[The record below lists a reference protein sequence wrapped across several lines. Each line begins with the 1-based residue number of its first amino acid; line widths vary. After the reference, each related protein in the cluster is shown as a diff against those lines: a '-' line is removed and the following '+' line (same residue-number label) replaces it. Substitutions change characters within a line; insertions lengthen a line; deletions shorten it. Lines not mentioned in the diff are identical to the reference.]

1 MRRLIVTL
9 TLAAVFAS
17 AGIAMAETEKFNVD
31 GVDVILKYNPN
42 TPVVSVNFA
51 LKGGVPYYGAERAG
65 IEVMMARAA
74 QKGST
79 NYPKEQLQEVLARTG
94 ASIGMDALHD
104 YTMMS
109 MSCLRRDLDETWA
122 VFADVI
128 VRPTLDPDEVALVK
142 ERQLNDVRQSRDDPD
157 SYLRELADGLH
168 YAGHPYAVQPIGTVE
183 SVESITD
190 RLLKS
195 YHASEVTKARAL
207 VILVGDIDRKAAE
220 TFVSGGLGELPQ
232 GAYTEPVLTR
242 SGDVQVAD
250 TRLEERDLPT
260 NYIRGYYRAPAP
272 HEDDFVPMTVAT
284 RILRDRL
291 FEEVRTK
298 RNLTYAVS
306 SGMASRKDNYGL
318 IYVTAV
324 EPDTTLRVMLHEIKK
339 MQTEG
344 ITNKELGDQLKVM
357 ITRYL
362 MDQETNATQ
371 AAELCKFELV
381 GAGWQQADQVVERMR
396 NVTEDDIKRVC
407 KKYMQNLDFVMLGDP
422 AKWQDPLAADR
433 PAKSG
438 EGSLN

>member
-1 MRRLIVTL
+1 MKRLITIL
-9 TLAAVFAS
+9 TLLAVFAVAS
-17 AGIAMAETEKFNVD
+17 VAVAETEKFNVD

-51 LKGGVPYYGAERAG
+51 LRGGIPYYGAERAG
-65 IEVMMARAA
+65 IEVLMARTA
-74 QKGST
+74 QKGSK
-79 NYPKEQLQEVLARTG
+79 NYPKVQLQEVLARTG
-94 ASIGMDALHD
+94 ATIGMDALHD
-104 YTMMS
+104 YTMMN

-128 VRPTLDPDEVALVK
+128 VRPTFAEDEFALVK
-142 ERQLNDVRQSRDDPD
+142 ERQLNDVRQSKDDPD
-157 SYLRELADGLH
+157 SYLRKLADELH
-168 YAGHPYAVQPIGTVE
+168 YAGHPYAVQPTGTVE

-195 YHASEVTKARAL
+195 YHASDVTKARAL
-207 VILVGDIDRKAAE
+207 VILVGDIDRKTAE
-220 TFVSGGLGELPQ
+220 GLVSEGLGELPQ
-232 GAYTEPVLTR
+232 GTYTEPVLTR
-242 SGDVQVAD
+242 SADVQVAD

-272 HEDDFVPMTVAT
+272 HEDDFVAMTVAT

-291 FEEVRTK
+291 FKEVRTK

-324 EPDTTLRVMLHEIKK
+324 EPDTTLRVMLHEVKK

-344 ITNKELGDQLKVM
+344 ITNKELNDQLKVM

-396 NVTEDDIKRVC
+396 SVTEDDIKRVC

-433 PAKSG
+433 PAKPG